1 MKIKALTVAV
11 LAALPVSAM
20 SAIYEVASDDGDYSL
35 SVGGRI
41 QLDYNRYEDVINK
54 NSFDTD
60 EEWFYRRVRLE
71 LKGKIKD
78 FKYAFSTNH
87 LDSAEDNWDEDSVD
101 KAYLTYTG
109 WGKKA
114 LLTVGQQNEYFGL
127 EDTGSS
133 KWTTAIERSMPT
145 NAFETGD
152 NRAVKFH
159 GNTDMYTY
167 SIAYVFDENV
177 NEDNDALD
185 HAWTGRFV
193 VRPIMEE
200 DRMVHLGAGY
210 TRRDGDFDA
219 FDARLGIRGGHNKQA
234 NKVSAEY
241 VDGIADEMEV
251 WNVEAAA
258 SLGPVHLM
266 AEYFDGE
273 LDGKGA
279 NSNIDADGYYLQAG
293 WIVTGESRSYKTSS
307 ASFDKVKPS
316 RDWGAIEVFARYDDL
331 DVSDNDNDPLVEV
344 KGSEG
349 ETWTMGVNWYYT
361 KYLKLSLNFIHAEV
375 DDDINT
381 KDDGDAIAGRVQLV
395 F

>member
-41 QLDYNRYEDVINK
+41 QLDYNRYKDVINK
-54 NSFDTD
+54 DEFRTD

-78 FKYAFSTNH
+78 FKFVYSSNH
-87 LDSAEDNWDEDSVD
+87 LDSKEDNWDEDSTD

-109 WGKKA
+109 FGKKA
-114 LLTVGQQNEYFGL
+114 LISVGQQKEDFGL

-133 KWTTAIERSMPT
+133 KWTTAIERSLPS
-145 NAFETGD
+145 NAYDTGD
-152 NRAVKFH
+152 NRAVKLH

-167 SIAYVFDENV
+167 SLVYAYDENV
-177 NEDNDALD
+177 NEPNDALD

-200 DRMVHLGAGY
+200 DRMLHLGAGY
-210 TRRDGDFDA
+210 TRRDGDFDG
-219 FDARLGIRGGHNKQA
+219 FGSRLGIRGGHNKLA

-241 VDGIADEMEV
+241 NDGIADEMEV
-251 WNVEAAA
+251 WNLEAAA
-258 SLGPVHLM
+258 SLGSVHLM
-266 AEYFDGE
+266 AEYFDGR
-273 LDGKGA
+273 LDGKGE
-279 NSNIDADGYYLQAG
+279 NSNIDTDGYYMQAG

-316 RDWGAIEVFARYDDL
+316 REWGAVELFARYDYL
-331 DVSDNDNDPLVEV
+331 DVSDNDHDPLVKV
-344 KGSEG
+344 VAGKGK
-349 ETWTMGVNWYYT
+349 TWTTGVNWYLT
-361 KYLKLSLNFIHAEV
+361 KYMKFSVNYIHAKV